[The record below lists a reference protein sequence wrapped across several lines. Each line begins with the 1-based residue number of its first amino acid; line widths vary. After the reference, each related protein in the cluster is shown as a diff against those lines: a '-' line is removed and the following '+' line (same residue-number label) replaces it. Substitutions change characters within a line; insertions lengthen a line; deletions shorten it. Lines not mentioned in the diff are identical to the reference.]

1 MARVS
6 EEWICSDTT
15 ANDALGEEAAAT
27 GGKKKGNKK
36 K

>member
-1 MARVS
+1 VIA
-6 EEWICSDTT
+6 
-15 ANDALGEEAAAT
+15 DADIGEEAAAT